1 MNGKADL
8 HIHTNHSDGFY
19 SPKEIVLKA
28 KEKSL
33 DIISITDH
41 DNLSAVK
48 EASEAGKEFGIEVI
62 SGVEIS
68 SDIRDKEVHILAYFI
83 EPGNEEV
90 ERYLS
95 FFREE
100 RKKRALR
107 ILDKLRSI
115 GISLSADDVMK
126 KADTL
131 AIGRPHI
138 AHAMLEKGFVNSY
151 FEAFNKYIGNGCP
164 AYEKKV
170 HLSPQSAFK
179 IISDAG
185 GLSFIAHP
193 GNMPDDILKEL
204 IEAGVDGI
212 EVFHPSHSPQHIK
225 FYKGIVNEYFL
236 LESGGSDF
244 HGGKRDD
251 EKNFGKYFSSLEVV
265 NAMRNRLLKNTA

>member
-1 MNGKADL
+1 MTGKADL

-19 SPKEIVLKA
+19 SPKEIILKA

-41 DNLSAVK
+41 DNLSGIK
-48 EASEAGKEFGIEVI
+48 EAAEA
-62 SGVEIS
+62 
-68 SDIRDKEVHILAYFI
+68 
-83 EPGNEEV
+83 
-90 ERYLS
+90 
-95 FFREE
+95 

-107 ILDKLRSI
+107 ILNKLRLI
-115 GISLSADDVMK
+115 GIPISSDEIME
-126 KADTL
+126 KADTY

-138 AHAMLEKGFVNSY
+138 AHALLEKGFVSSY

-193 GNMPDDILKEL
+193 GNMPDDIGRASCRER
-204 IEAGVDGI
+204 V
-212 EVFHPSHSPQHIK
+212 
-225 FYKGIVNEYFL
+225 
-236 LESGGSDF
+236 
-244 HGGKRDD
+244 
-251 EKNFGKYFSSLEVV
+251 
-265 NAMRNRLLKNTA
+265 